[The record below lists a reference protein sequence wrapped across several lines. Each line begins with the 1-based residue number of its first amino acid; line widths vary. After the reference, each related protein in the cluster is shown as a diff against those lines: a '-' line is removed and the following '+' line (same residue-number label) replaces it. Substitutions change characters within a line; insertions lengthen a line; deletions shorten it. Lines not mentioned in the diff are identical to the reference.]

1 MSTTTMTKVASTN
14 NSDILNPIGLNTLNK
29 LFFWIMD
36 LGSFFRKN
44 ENRIILLIKTPVPIY
59 GNLV

>member
-1 MSTTTMTKVASTN
+1 MPTTTMAGSSTN
-14 NSDILNPIGLNTLNK
+14 KSDILKLIGLNTLNK